1 METVFGYDKID
12 STPKAQHHGR
22 LTPEYLVS
30 QRKPDTHSLM
40 AFCCVPVDKAAVLWA
55 MLCYAF
61 SAMMHPGSGA
71 RAPGSLMHETHH
83 NEVFELPKRRM
94 VKRASNLLEASLRVK

>member
-1 METVFGYDKID
+1 METVLGYDKIGR
-12 STPKAQHHGR
+12 TPNAPRHGR

-55 MLCYAF
+55 MLRNAF
-61 SAMMHPGSGA
+61 SSMMHPGSGA
-71 RAPGSLMHETHH
+71 RAPGSLMHEIHH
-83 NEVFELPKRRM
+83 NEVFELPK
-94 VKRASNLLEASLRVK
+94 